1 MTRMDEKE
9 SVNSKYPERLL
20 DMYRMSE
27 LCAIFTM
34 DMQSRYS
41 GGAELY
47 DAPMLVQRVEPGLK
61 VTQSYTIGNDGARK
75 DFEAEEYGVYSNAP
89 EWYKMMQRD
98 RVKPLFDNMK
108 EDDAKKGNEDQE
120 KEQVKK
126 KKKKKN
132 KFNKKKKKKGTS
144 DSAPS
149 DAKEDGHATD
159 HTVEGNHSYPCSSL
173 Q

>member
-1 MTRMDEKE
+1 
-9 SVNSKYPERLL
+9 
-20 DMYRMSE
+20 
-27 LCAIFTM
+27 M

-108 EDDAKKGNEDQE
+108 EDDAKKRNEASE
-120 KEQVKK
+120 KEETKKKDKAKKKKK

-132 KFNKKKKKKGTS
+132 KSKVKKKKKSTS
-144 DSAPS
+144 KSTSS
-149 DAKEDGHATD
+149 DVKQNGHTTGPTVQALTSRMIPETTATKQPAKDDFGATFEDNAKWFF
-159 HTVEGNHSYPCSSL
+159 L
-173 Q
+173 